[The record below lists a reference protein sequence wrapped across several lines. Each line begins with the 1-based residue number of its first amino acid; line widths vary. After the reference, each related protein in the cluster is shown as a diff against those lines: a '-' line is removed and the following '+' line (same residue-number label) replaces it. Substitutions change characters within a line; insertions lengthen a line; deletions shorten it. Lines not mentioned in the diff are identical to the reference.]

1 MKPLAIKRKSLS
13 PGQPRPHTLT
23 QTLFPASQQ
32 NACLPITELR
42 GPSFRPGSQDGPTS
56 TEYVDPEIPPCLKES
71 QLTQL
76 PKHLQRV

>member
-42 GPSFRPGSQDGPTS
+42 GPSFRPGSQDDQPARNTL
-56 TEYVDPEIPPCLKES
+56 I
-71 QLTQL
+71 
-76 PKHLQRV
+76 QRFRHASKNLN